1 MSEKPLSTVVQ
12 AAAGQIAAPWL
23 TWLLAALTA
32 TMRVAWVY
40 PWLLAVGAWMAPSHA
55 QPILP
60 LWSLYALLLG
70 GRAAAQM
77 AAAHTSSLRQA
88 RLWMAVLGPLV
99 LLLLLWWLYGR
110 PLPIWDVRWLQLAT
124 GSPEL
129 WAREVAPA
137 VIAFFAAAWLWLR
150 GVLDAGAPVD
160 HEAIVGS
167 FVTGSVAFAV
177 LLVGSHLAG
186 NSAAGAPLWLA
197 IFVTAGMAALA
208 LASLERS
215 LYAGGAATVTRLRL
229 NRYWLGSVALVIAA
243 VLLLGFVVSALIAP
257 ESIAQ
262 TLALLAP
269 VVDALAQVLLAIVY
283 VAVYVLFLVLTP
295 LIEWL
300 RALIA
305 AQQAQE
311 TPADA
316 AAMQPLSPLFLDQ
329 AVAAPAELVEPF
341 RWGVIVAVV
350 IAAAVIFALSLRF
363 LRVPESSDVD
373 ETRESILSR
382 SLLAEQLRALWA
394 RLRAQTGADNDAA
407 FLALDG
413 EAPTRR
419 QIRARYQAFL
429 AAMAARGQPR
439 PPSTTPAAYAAQLN
453 DLAPPQQAALHTLTT
468 AYTAV
473 RYGNASPTAD
483 EVPAD
488 EVDWS
493 QMPRHAG
500 GDDLRQ

>member
-1 MSEKPLSTVVQ
+1 MIQWGYMHNTPSSTAAQAVV
-12 AAAGQIAAPWL
+12 GQDGSPWL
-23 TWLLAALTA
+23 TWLLAILTA
-32 TMRVAWVY
+32 TMRAAWVY
-40 PWLLAVGAWMAPSHA
+40 PWLLVLGAWMAPSHA
-55 QPILP
+55 QPLLP

-70 GRAAAQM
+70 GRIAART
-77 AAAHTSSLRQA
+77 AAAHTSSPRRA
-88 RLWMAVLGPLV
+88 RLWMALLGPLL

-110 PLPIWDVRWLQLAT
+110 PLPLWDVRWLLLAT

-129 WAREVAPA
+129 WANEAAPA
-137 VIAFFAAAWLWLR
+137 VIAFFVAAWLWLR

-177 LLVGSHLAG
+177 LLVGSHLTG
-186 NSAAGAPLWLA
+186 SVTSAAGAPLWLA

-215 LYAGGAATVTRLRL
+215 LYAGGAAAVARLRL
-229 NRYWLGSVALVIAA
+229 NRYWLGSVALVILA
-243 VLLLGFVVSALIAP
+243 VLLLGFALSALIAP
-257 ESIAQ
+257 ASLAQ
-262 TLALLAP
+262 ALTLLTP
-269 VVDALAQVLLAIVY
+269 VVDLLAQVLFAVLYA
-283 VAVYVLFLVLTP
+283 AVYLLFLVLTP

-305 AQQAQE
+305 ARQAEE
-311 TPADA
+311 TPFDA
-316 AAMQPLSPLFLDQ
+316 AAFQPPSPLFLDQ
-329 AVAAPAELVEPF
+329 TPAAPAELVEPL
-341 RWGVIVAVV
+341 RWGAILAVM

-363 LRVPESSDVD
+363 LRVGEPSDVD

-394 RLRAQTGADNDAA
+394 RLRAQTGADNGAA
-407 FLALDG
+407 YLSLDG

-439 PPSTTPAAYAAQLN
+439 SPSATPTAYAAQLD
-453 DLAPPQQAALHTLTT
+453 DLAPSQQAALHTLT
-468 AYTAV
+468 ALYTAV
-473 RYGNASPTAD
+473 RYGGASPAAG
-483 EVPAD
+483 EIASE
-488 EVDWS
+488 EVDWG
-493 QMPRHAG
+493 H
-500 GDDLRQ
+500 

>member
-1 MSEKPLSTVVQ
+1 MRQQRQLHNHTQ
-12 AAAGQIAAPWL
+12 RL
-23 TWLLAALTA
+23 TWLLAVLTA
-32 TMRVAWVY
+32 TMRVAWIY
-40 PWLLAVGAWMAPSHA
+40 PWLLAVGAWMAPSHT

-70 GRAAAQM
+70 GYATAQM
-77 AAAHTSSLRQA
+77 AVTRTSSLHRA

-129 WAREVAPA
+129 WAIEVAPA

-167 FVTGSVAFAV
+167 FVSGSVAFAV
-177 LLVGSHLAG
+177 LLIGSHLAG
-186 NSAAGAPLWLA
+186 GSAAGAPLWLA
-197 IFVTAGMAALA
+197 LFVTAGMAALA

-215 LYAGGAATVTRLRL
+215 LYAGGAAAVIRLRL
-229 NRYWLGSVALVIAA
+229 NRYWLSSVALVIAA
-243 VLLLGFVVSALIAP
+243 VLLLSFVVSALIAP
-257 ESIAQ
+257 ESLAQ
-262 TLALLAP
+262 ALALLAP
-269 VVDALAQVLLAIVY
+269 VVDALAQALLAIVY
-283 VAVYVLFLVLTP
+283 VAVYMLFLVLTP

-305 AQQAQE
+305 AAQAQE
-311 TPADA
+311 TPTEA
-316 AAMQPLSPLFLDQ
+316 AGMQPLSPLFLDQ
-329 AVAAPAELVEPF
+329 TTAAPTELVEPF

-363 LRVPESSDVD
+363 LRITENSNVD

-394 RLRAQTGADNDAA
+394 RLRTQTGADNDAA
-407 FLALDG
+407 FLALDS

-419 QIRARYQAFL
+419 QVRAHYQAFL
-429 AAMAARGQPR
+429 AAMAAQGKPR
-439 PPSTTPAAYAAQLN
+439 PPAATPAAYAAQL
-453 DLAPPQQAALHTLTT
+453 DQLTPQQQTALHTLTA

-473 RYGNASPTAD
+473 RYGNASPAAD
-483 EVPAD
+483 ELLAD
-488 EVDWS
+488 DVDWS
-493 QMPRHAG
+493 QKSSGPTTG
-500 GDDLRQ
+500 VP